1 MRIGEARTVSEPCD
15 LSAVEARRQIGAKRL
30 SARELLESCIARI
43 EAVDPAVN
51 AMVAR
56 DFARARAGAEAADAA
71 TARGDALGPL
81 HGLPIGIKDL
91 ENVAGLRTTYG
102 STLFADHVPDADED
116 IVTAVRRAGAIVVGK
131 TNTPEWG
138 AGANTR
144 NGVYGATG
152 NPFDPSR
159 SAAGSSGGS
168 GVALAT
174 GMVPLATGSDT
185 GGSLRNPA
193 AYNGIVGFRPTPGL
207 VPSEKRALGWSGLAV
222 LGPMARTVPDLC
234 LLLSTL
240 VSDDRVD
247 PLATTVHGRTVRR
260 ARDFAVPEPVDLAG
274 LRVALTPDFGFAPT
288 ERHIRDVFAEKCA
301 LFSDLFASVE
311 PATPDC
317 EGADEVFE
325 VLRAVQFLAAH
336 HERVR
341 DTPDGVGPNVRANVA
356 EGLRYS
362 ALDVT
367 RALKQQTVLYRRW
380 QQFFTRF
387 DVVLSPAVT
396 ISPRPWT
403 ELYPDAID
411 GAPTR
416 TYFHW
421 LANAYAVTNV
431 GHPAISLPVGLD
443 HQGMPFGLQIVG
455 PRGGD
460 AKVLAVAAALER
472 QLAGDPRTARPVP
485 DLAKLRAA
493 RPLRES
499 PSFLGFG

>member
-1 MRIGEARTVSEPCD
+1 MSEPCD
-15 LSAVEARRQIGAKRL
+15 LSAVEARGLIGAKRL
-30 SARELLESCIARI
+30 SARELLESCVGRI

-56 DFARARAGAEAADAA
+56 DFARARVAAAQADEA
-71 TARGDALGPL
+71 TARGAALGPL

-102 STLFADHVPDADED
+102 STLFADHVPTADEG
-116 IVTAVRRAGAIVVGK
+116 IVAAVRRAGAIVVGK

-174 GMVPLATGSDT
+174 GMVPLATGSDA

-207 VPSEKRALGWSGLAV
+207 VPSEKRALGWSGLGV

-234 LLLSTL
+234 LLLSTM
-240 VSDDRVD
+240 VSDDAVD
-247 PLATTVHGRTVRR
+247 PLATTIHGRSVRR
-260 ARDFAVPEPVDLAG
+260 GQDFAVPEAVDLAS
-274 LRVALTPDFGFAPT
+274 LRVAFTPDFGFAPT
-288 ERHIRDVFAEKCA
+288 EAHIRAVFAEKCA
-301 LFSDLFASVE
+301 LFRDVFAVAE
-311 PATPDC
+311 EATPDC
-317 EGADEVFE
+317 EDADAVFE
-325 VLRAVQFLAAH
+325 VLRATAFLAEH

-341 DTPDGVGPNVRANVA
+341 DTPDAVGPNVSANVE
-356 EGLRYS
+356 EGLGYS
-362 ALDVT
+362 ALDVV
-367 RALKQQTVLYRRW
+367 RASKQQTVLYRRW
-380 QQFFTRF
+380 QAFFTRF
-387 DVVLSPAVT
+387 DVVLSPAVCL
-396 ISPRPWT
+396 SPRPWS
-403 ELYPDAID
+403 ELYPAQID
-411 GAPTR
+411 GRPTR

-443 HQGMPFGLQIVG
+443 HAGMPFGLQIVG

-472 QLAGDPRTARPVP
+472 RLAGDPRTARPLP
-485 DLAKLRAA
+485 DLARLEAA
-493 RPLRES
+493 PPLSAS
-499 PSFLGFG
+499 PNFLGFA